1 MFIKVMQPLHLF
13 TNKKLWWKIYFDKK
27 TENASWEF
35 HVSYP
40 LALQIR
46 EHKLKSYVSKGLFHK
61 IDKGSFFVYEFLWPS
76 KNVLFTNI
84 YFHKLDKNNFSFT
97 SIFVN

>member
-13 TNKKLWWKIYFDKK
+13 TNKKLWWKIYLDKT

-46 EHKLKSYVSKGLFHK
+46 ERKLKSYVSKGLFYK
-61 IDKGSFFVYEFLWPS
+61 IPKGNFLSLNFCDLQKMCSWHTFT
-76 KNVLFTNI
+76 FTN
-84 YFHKLDKNNFSFT
+84 
-97 SIFVN
+97 